1 MPGSFHQRFGE
12 SASRI
17 YHFPNLW
24 SQEWKI
30 LWPLELVERDFVS
43 LSATERFALHQVI
56 KLKIAQGSVFV
67 VDGGDPTTDDD
78 FIMDAFSKGSTLIEI
93 AENS

>member
-1 MPGSFHQRFGE
+1 M
-12 SASRI
+12 
-17 YHFPNLW
+17 
-24 SQEWKI
+24 
-30 LWPLELVERDFVS
+30 S